1 MLGSI
6 VCTLEISNSF
16 AEWTDKFDNE
26 EAPGRQAKG
35 IKVLYRGVSTDSAN
49 KVVVIVQAE
58 EGVIVQHIGENLA
71 FFTANGAR
79 METASPQAFLDC

>member
-1 MLGSI
+1 MLETI

-16 AEWTDKFDNE
+16 TEWADKFDNE

-58 EGVIVQHIGENLA
+58 EGVIAQHIGENLA